1 MFFKLL
7 GEGKG
12 KSSPGLSHGDIVG
25 VCVGCLGTA
34 ACSIL
39 FAQIFKGRIAQR
51 YTLSLALLLLATI
64 VAVVTVV
71 TRYINFHKGPG
82 GGNMLM

>member
-12 KSSPGLSHGDIVG
+12 KSSPGLSHGWLPRDG
-25 VCVGCLGTA
+25 
-34 ACSIL
+34 CSIL
-39 FAQIFKGRIAQR
+39 FAQIFKGHIAR
-51 YTLSLALLLLATI
+51 SYTLSLALLLLATI

-71 TRYINFHKGPG
+71 TRHTNFHKGPG

>member
-25 VCVGCLGTA
+25 VSVLVASGRLHA
-34 ACSIL
+34 VFFLLRFLKDIL
-39 FAQIFKGRIAQR
+39 
-51 YTLSLALLLLATI
+51 
-64 VAVVTVV
+64 
-71 TRYINFHKGPG
+71 HKGTPSVWRCCY
-82 GGNMLM
+82 

>member
-1 MFFKLL
+1 MLFKLL

-34 ACSIL
+34 AVFFLLRFLKDIL
-39 FAQIFKGRIAQR
+39 
-51 YTLSLALLLLATI
+51 
-64 VAVVTVV
+64 
-71 TRYINFHKGPG
+71 HKGTPSV
-82 GGNMLM
+82 